1 MFCDQCGTE
10 IQANYNHCPKC
21 GRVLRWPTAAIA
33 QSRLETHL
41 RIVGI
46 LWVVIGALWLI
57 PCMIMMILSGVAGYA
72 IPASNIIGRH
82 LGPAVLMIIGS
93 FCLLIGAGGV
103 CIGWGL
109 MQRQSWA
116 RIAAI
121 ILSVIAIFHPPFG
134 TALGIY
140 TLWVLLADEGGMEY
154 QRMAHA

>member
-1 MFCDQCGTE
+1 M
-10 IQANYNHCPKC
+10 
-21 GRVLRWPTAAIA
+21 A

-46 LWVVIGALWLI
+46 LWMVIGALWLI
-57 PCMIMMILSGVAGYA
+57 PCMILMILSGVAGYA
-72 IPASNIIGRH
+72 IPVSDMIGRH

-93 FCLLIGAGGV
+93 FCLLIGAGGI

-116 RIAAI
+116 RVAAI

-140 TLWVLLADEGGMEY
+140 TLWVLLADEGGLEY